1 MMPHRTIFNWSG
13 GKDTAL
19 ALYHILQQPQQWQDG
34 SLLTSVNQGYYRVSM
49 HGVRLQLMQQQ
60 ANAMAL
66 PLVPLF
72 LPEQP
77 DIATYNQLMG
87 HTMQQFKAQGYTHAV
102 FGDIFL
108 EDLRRYR
115 EEKLAAAGFQ
125 TYFPLWQCNT
135 TRLVHEFIDL
145 GFQAIIV
152 CTKAELLDSSFI
164 GRIIDHQ
171 FVKDLPPTVDPCG
184 ENGEFHSF
192 VFNGPI
198 FRQPVP
204 VTIGEKVYRTYTA
217 PNNNEQ
223 NMGFWF
229 CDLFPASV

>member
-1 MMPHRTIFNWSG
+1 
-13 GKDTAL
+13 
-19 ALYHILQQPQQWQDG
+19 
-34 SLLTSVNQGYYRVSM
+34 
-49 HGVRLQLMQQQ
+49 
-60 ANAMAL
+60 
-66 PLVPLF
+66 
-72 LPEQP
+72 
-77 DIATYNQLMG
+77 
-87 HTMQQFKAQGYTHAV
+87 
-102 FGDIFL
+102 
-108 EDLRRYR
+108 
-115 EEKLAAAGFQ
+115 
-125 TYFPLWQCNT
+125 LWQCNT

-204 VTIGEKVYRTYTA
+204 FTIGEKVYRTYTA